1 MTVNR
6 TVPLASTSHV
16 RKTWI
21 YVCCSNCVFVYITKP
36 RVVYHGDIRPTNIL
50 VTTTMKAKLGDL
62 GAARFSDASLTVGK
76 VSPGYTAP
84 ERMDGRSSTKSK
96 ETDVYS
102 MGVSVCELFTEVFP
116 DRLDRPNQIQLIK
129 NRKVRHLCMKMV
141 SDDPTKRP
149 SAAEALTAVGLLR
162 ELDNYKKCPPRRM
175 VKGKLD
181 GVKEVTFS
189 DRMW

>member
-1 MTVNR
+1 M
-6 TVPLASTSHV
+6 
-16 RKTWI
+16 
-21 YVCCSNCVFVYITKP
+21 CCSNCVFVYITKP

-62 GAARFSDASLTVGK
+62 GAARFSDVTLTVGL
-76 VSPGYTAP
+76 VSPLYTAP
-84 ERMDGRSSTKSK
+84 ERMDGRSGTKSK

-102 MGVSVCELFTEVFP
+102 MGVSVCELFTGIP
-116 DRLDRPNQIQLIK
+116 PNRQDRLNQIQLI
-129 NRKVRHLCMKMV
+129 RERDVRYLCMKMV

-149 SAAEALTAVGLLR
+149 SAAEALTAIGLLR
-162 ELDNYKKCPPRRM
+162 ELDDYKKCPLRRM

-181 GVKEVTFS
+181 GVKEVTFT